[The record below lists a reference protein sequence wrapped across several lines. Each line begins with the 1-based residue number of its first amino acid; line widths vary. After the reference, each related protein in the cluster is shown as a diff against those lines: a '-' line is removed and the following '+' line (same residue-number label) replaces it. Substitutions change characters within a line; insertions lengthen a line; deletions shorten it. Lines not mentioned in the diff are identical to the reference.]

1 MAFEAISPVGAD
13 FDAESSTAKFAL
25 GTQGRSLSGVD
36 FVYAKANEAIG
47 TQWMYVTIDEAGLAL
62 KGTKAAVDDGHQ
74 VAIAPITFTSGY
86 YGWFITRAPVSTV
99 TTNAGD
105 SDSVKVR
112 VAASCNADV
121 ALYTS
126 GTAGVLDDASTS
138 QTKVE
143 GIVATTAVTAAAA
156 TEVIITYPRSATF

>member
-1 MAFEAISPVGAD
+1 MAFEAISPLGAD
-13 FDAESSTAKFAL
+13 FDAESATAKFQV
-25 GTQGRSLSGVD
+25 GTTGRSLSGVE
-36 FVYAKANEAIG
+36 FVYAVTGEAIG
-47 TQWMYVTIDEAGLAL
+47 TQWMYVTIDEDGVAL

-74 VAIAPITFTSGY
+74 IAIAPITFTSGY
-86 YGWFITRAPVSTV
+86 YGWFIIRAPVSTA

-105 SDSVKVR
+105 SDVVKVQ
-112 VAASCNADV
+112 VAMSCGADV

-156 TEVIITYPRSATF
+156 TEVIITYPRSASF